1 MQSLKSKIILTDTLD
16 IFSKFSVFLVDLEE
30 FVFENMFVY
39 VWLPTH
45 T

>member
-39 VWLPTH
+39 V
-45 T
+45 